1 VSSLKGKLLVAGAN
15 LFDPHFRR
23 AVVLV
28 TEHDDDGALGL
39 VLNHPA
45 ETRVTE
51 AVPGLAPL
59 VPEDAAVFVGGPVDQ
74 HSVLVVAEFEDPDDS
89 AATIFEDVGFVR
101 GDTDI
106 DLAAE
111 ATRRAR
117 VFAGY
122 AGWSAGQLDAELA
135 ANGWIVVQAQRDD
148 VFCDEDDELWSS
160 VLRRQGRSDFALL
173 ATMPVDPSLN

>member
-1 VSSLKGKLLVAGAN
+1 MGSLKGKLLVAGAA

-28 TEHDDDGALGL
+28 TEHDDEGALGL
-39 VLNHPA
+39 VLNRPA
-45 ETRVTE
+45 ETKVTE

-59 VPEDAAVFVGGPVDQ
+59 VPEDALVFVGGPVDQ
-74 HSVLVVAEFEDPDDS
+74 HSVLVVAEFEDPDES
-89 AATIFEDVGFVR
+89 ASTIFEDVGFVR

-135 ANGWIVVQAQRDD
+135 ADGWIVVPAERED
-148 VFCDEDDELWSS
+148 VFGDEDDELWSS

-173 ATMPVDPSLN
+173 ATMPIDPSLN